1 MNAIDFEYAGESLSE
16 KGFMVCQFS
25 SSSGFDTSS
34 AGSVLSI
41 TRSVS
46 GNSKLFSYS
55 IVKYDSPF
63 EGTLSICK
71 VDGSEVNGDEFSS
84 IMRWLNR
91 TEPHEL
97 RLLGGIYWDTFF
109 SGSFNIEKVE
119 HRGRVVGFNLTFL
132 STAPFGHTFPV
143 TESFPL
149 YVGEEKTIVD
159 LSEEIGYTY
168 PEKMTIVCNDSG
180 DLKIYNSIEDRT
192 MEIHNCKK
200 KEVITLDCENKII
213 LTSDEDHKICD
224 DFNFTFFRLANTYDT
239 NENKITSTL
248 SCDIKFTYK
257 PSKKVVF

>member
-1 MNAIDFEYAGESLSE
+1 MTAVDFEYAGECLSE
-16 KGFMVCQFS
+16 KGFMICQFGGE
-25 SSSGFDTSS
+25 SGFETSS
-34 AGSVLSI
+34 AGSTLSI
-41 TRSVS
+41 TRPGRS
-46 GNSKLFSYS
+46 NSKLFPYS
-55 IVKYDSPF
+55 TVKYDTPF

-71 VDGSEVNGDEFSS
+71 VDGSEVNGDDFVS

-91 TEPHEL
+91 TEPHEF

-109 SGSFNIEKVE
+109 SGSFNVSKVE
-119 HRGRVVGFNLTFL
+119 HRGKVVGFTLTFL
-132 STAPFGHTFPV
+132 STAPFGHAFPV
-143 TESFPL
+143 TESFSL
-149 YVGEEKTIVD
+149 SAGKEKTIVD

-168 PEKMTIVCNDSG
+168 PEKMTITCNASG

-192 MEIHNCKK
+192 MTILNCKK
-200 KEVITLDCENKII
+200 KEVITLNCDNQII

-248 SCDIKFTYK
+248 PCEIKFTYR